1 MIDLVLTEFE
11 RNKNIFIELYDGIDD
26 DMLYWRRSK
35 NKWCLLEV
43 ICHLYDEERLDFRF
57 RTQWVLDR
65 PNELPPSF
73 DPADWVEEHQY
84 MVQNG
89 AEMVQKFVEERD
101 RSIAWLKELKNPNWN
116 NGFDHLKRGRM
127 TGKYLLSNWLAHD
140 YLHIRQILKQ
150 KFDYLKLQSGTDLD
164 YAGVW

>member
-1 MIDLVLTEFE
+1 MENLVISEFE
-11 RNKNIFIELYDGIDD
+11 RNKTIIQQLYADVDD

-35 NKWCLLEV
+35 TKWCLLEI

-57 RTQWVLDR
+57 RTQWVLDK
-65 PNELPPSF
+65 PNEIPPPF
-73 DPADWVEEHQY
+73 DPIACVEDHQY

-89 AEMVQKFVEERD
+89 SDMVKKWIKERD
-101 RSIAWLKELKNPNWN
+101 LSIAWLKDLKDPNWEN
-116 NGFDHLKRGRM
+116 AFEHPKRGRM
-127 TGKYLLSNWLAHD
+127 SAKYFLSNWLAHD

-150 KFDYLKLQSGTDLD
+150 KFDYLKLNTGTDLD